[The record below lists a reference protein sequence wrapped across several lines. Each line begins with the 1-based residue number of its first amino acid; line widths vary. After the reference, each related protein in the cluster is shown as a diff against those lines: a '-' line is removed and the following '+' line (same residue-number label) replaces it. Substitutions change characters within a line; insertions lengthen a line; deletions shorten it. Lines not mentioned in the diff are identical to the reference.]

1 MDDAKRVGGEAL
13 DAVLRTQPGV
23 FFAGALAAGCY
34 AAVTLATK
42 ALFLGQLSASEAS
55 QLAEVGAGS
64 GGRRAAMGLAGR
76 LLLLLHRCSYG
87 ATSDAETCCS
97 TWLLCCPAALPA
109 AAAQVC
115 DSQGRL
121 LCLRGHLGLRQPHA
135 GKPAGRR
142 RRAAG
147 QQLLPAA

>member
-55 QLAEVGAGS
+55 QLAEVGAGR
-64 GGRRAAMGLAGR
+64 GAAVEQWFWPGQ
-76 LLLLLHRCSYG
+76 LLLHCCSCG
-87 ATSDAETCCS
+87 ATSNADADTRRS
-97 TWLLCCPAALPA
+97 TWLLLLPCCPA
-109 AAAQVC
+109 C
-115 DSQGRL
+115 
-121 LCLRGHLGLRQPHA
+121 RGCSSL
-135 GKPAGRR
+135 
-142 RRAAG
+142 
-147 QQLLPAA
+147 